1 MNNSDS
7 KSKNILIAEDE
18 KAYCRA
24 LVLKLQNAGFNAE
37 GVGNG
42 QDAITFLKSKK
53 IDLFILDLIMPKMSG
68 FEVLEEM
75 KKLEIKVPTIVL
87 SNLTQSED
95 KNKVSELGAKD
106 FIEKADTS
114 IIEVVNRVQ
123 KLLQ

>member
-1 MNNSDS
+1 VN

-24 LVLKLQNAGFNAE
+24 LVLKLQKAGFNAE

-42 QDAITFLKSKK
+42 QEALDQLKSKK
-53 IDLFILDLIMPKMSG
+53 FDLLILDLIMPQVSG

-75 KKLEIKVPTIVL
+75 KKLEIKVPAVVL

-95 KNKVSELGAKD
+95 KERVIALDVKD

-114 IIEVVNRVQ
+114 IVDVVNRVE

>member
-1 MNNSDS
+1 MN

-24 LVLKLQNAGFNAE
+24 LVLKLQKAGFNAE

-42 QDAITFLKSKK
+42 QEALTLLKDKK
-53 IDLFILDLIMPKMSG
+53 FDLLILDLIMPQMSG

-75 KKLEIKVPTIVL
+75 KKLEIKVPVTVL

-95 KNKVSELGAKD
+95 KNKVIELGVKD

-114 IIEVVNRVQ
+114 IVEVVNRVE

>member
-1 MNNSDS
+1 MN

-24 LVLKLQNAGFNAE
+24 LVLKLQKAGFDAE

-42 QDAITFLKSKK
+42 QEALDQLKNKK
-53 IDLFILDLIMPKMSG
+53 FDLLILDLIMPQMSG
-68 FEVLEEM
+68 FEVLEEI
-75 KKLEIKVPTIVL
+75 KKSEIKVHTIVL

-95 KNKVSELGAKD
+95 KNKAKALGVED

-114 IIEVVNRVQ
+114 IVEVVNRVE